1 MVQGLK
7 RNAAHIHKGLKR
19 LPDGQVIALKPCQ
32 IYIPHRFTEVNLATI
47 SGHVEM
53 AAIYG
58 IVMDGYYGTSL
69 TNAIVKSKPSST
81 RVEKIDDTDY
91 YIFGYEKG
99 DVVFM
104 DSRVVTM
111 DVLVYHIWAEM
122 IDKGKV
128 PWYMDAEDRSVL
140 LMTAK
145 SHANVSIGSNYS
157 LIEMIMSVCTRNSED
172 RTEQWRYT
180 LNKKG
185 GVGKSEPVAIGLRNI
200 QFTAETDLA
209 RLSGSYAEVGLMS
222 AIVRPGDN
230 PEGLEKIVLL

>member
-1 MVQGLK
+1 MIKGLK
-7 RNAAHIHKGLKR
+7 RNPSHIHKGLKG
-19 LPDGQVIALKPCQ
+19 LPSGEVVALKPCQ
-32 IYIPHRFTEVNLATI
+32 IHIPRRFTDVNLATI
-47 SGHVEM
+47 STHVEFV
-53 AAIYG
+53 AIYG
-58 IVMDGYYGTSL
+58 IVMDGNYGMSL
-69 TNAIVKSKPSST
+69 TNAVVKSKPSST
-81 RVEKIDDTDY
+81 RVEKIDDVEY
-91 YIFGYEKG
+91 FIFNYEVG

-128 PWYMDAEDRSVL
+128 PWYISAEDRAML
-140 LMTAK
+140 LMTAR
-145 SHANVSIGSNYS
+145 SHANVSIGSNYA
-157 LIEMIMSVCTRNSED
+157 LIEMIIAVCTRNSED

-185 GVGKSEPVAIGLRNI
+185 GVGKAEPISIGLRNI

-209 RLSGSYAEVGLMS
+209 RLSGSFAEVGLMS
-222 AIVRPGDN
+222 SIVRPGTK